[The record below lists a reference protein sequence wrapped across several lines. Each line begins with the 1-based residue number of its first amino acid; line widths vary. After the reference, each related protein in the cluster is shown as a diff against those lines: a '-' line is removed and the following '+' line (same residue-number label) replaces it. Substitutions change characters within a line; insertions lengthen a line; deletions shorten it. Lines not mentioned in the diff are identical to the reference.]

1 MDSEYLAKLTN
12 TLVEEFDIEPDAIV
26 ESASL
31 YDDLGLDSIDAV
43 DLVVRLRELTGKK
56 FPPEKFK
63 SVVTIGDIVS
73 VLQEL

>member
-1 MDSEYLAKLTN
+1 MDSEYLSKLTEI
-12 TLVEEFDIEPDAIV
+12 LVEEFDIEPNAVV

-31 YDDLGLDSIDAV
+31 YDDLELDSIDAV

-56 FPPEKFK
+56 FPPEQFK
-63 SVVTIGDIVS
+63 SVVTIGDVVS